1 MNQVDL
7 ISKKRDG
14 GELTSDE
21 LNYLIAEYVN
31 GNIPDYQ
38 LSAFLMAVYF
48 QDMTAGETATLTHLM
63 RDSGTVL
70 DLSSVSGF

>member
-14 GELTSDE
+14 SELTSDE
-21 LNYLIAEYVN
+21 LNHLITEYVN
-31 GNIPDYQ
+31 GTIPDYQ

-48 QDMTAGETATLTHLM
+48 QGMTAGETATLTHLM
-63 RDSGTVL
+63 RDSGTV
-70 DLSSVSGF
+70 